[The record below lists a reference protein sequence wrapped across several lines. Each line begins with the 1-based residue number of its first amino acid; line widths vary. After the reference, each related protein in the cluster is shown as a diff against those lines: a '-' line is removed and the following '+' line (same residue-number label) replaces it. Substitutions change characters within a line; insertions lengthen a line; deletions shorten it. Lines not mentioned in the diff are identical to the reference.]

1 MVFCNIYAIGTY
13 MFRRHYTNY
22 DFIMKD
28 LITITEKTEL
38 DLDGEVIRIY
48 YNIVSPEEFDYLR
61 SFSSYSEARKYIKE
75 TYGI

>member
-1 MVFCNIYAIGTY
+1 
-13 MFRRHYTNY
+13 
-22 DFIMKD
+22 MKD